1 MYTRILI
8 PALCSIPNRGPG
20 ELGASPEPGTESLTP
35 SGVGSKMCPYR
46 GPEEDLEEGQAGT
59 VRVAMCGTE
68 DRLIYVIKNK
78 NLPIAKDIK

>member
-1 MYTRILI
+1 
-8 PALCSIPNRGPG
+8 
-20 ELGASPEPGTESLTP
+20 
-35 SGVGSKMCPYR
+35 MCPYR